1 MIFMKSKVWSKMSP
15 LLILNG
21 TPVSRAHQHKHL
33 GLWLTPSLDW
43 SKQVEQTC
51 LRANRKLAVL
61 RSCKFLDKS
70 TLDMLYKITIRSV
83 IEYGLVVYFHCLR
96 FNTVQPSLSRVL
108 YIFQVKK
115 NQREDSFLGDNFG
128 QSRLSVSLYFPQNWS
143 A

>member
-1 MIFMKSKVWSKMSP
+1 MLFSAKKSKDMIFMKSKVWSKMSP

-21 TPVSRAHQHKHL
+21 TPVSRVHQHKHL

-61 RSCKFLDKS
+61 RSCKFLDRS

-115 NQREDSFLGDNFG
+115 N
-128 QSRLSVSLYFPQNWS
+128 
-143 A
+143 